1 MSVSAVVRDAEK
13 LRELDNFER
22 QAWLAYS
29 RRLRDLTG
37 EEYERAESDSWAE
50 LQRELRQLARRRKTL
65 TGNST

>member
-1 MSVSAVVRDAEK
+1 MAAIVSDSDK

-22 QAWLAYS
+22 QAWQAYS
-29 RRLRDLTG
+29 QRLRDLTG
-37 EEYERAESDSWAE
+37 EEYERAESDCWAE